1 MIQKKDFLLHKM
13 IQEYIKC
20 QEPIGSESLRI
31 SLGVKISS
39 ATIRNYFKILGDEG
53 VIMQTHIS
61 SGRIPTPM
69 ALRNFWRENLNPS
82 ELNPRIDSQ
91 KIAQTCMDFQ
101 VTCAVRPIVC
111 QKLLEV
117 IELDDKALVLVF
129 EHDRVALPMVSNM
142 ARFSQELIG
151 LEIDDIKKIARD
163 VCARSLLSALENLD
177 SAPRIHFFGVE
188 FLSDLLA
195 EQSSVALD
203 ILQGGMFDELENSI
217 SFPNQSDY
225 IIIAHNASFQNN
237 PSKMICVGRLERDY
251 EGFYQ
256 KIA

>member
-1 MIQKKDFLLHKM
+1 MIQKKDFLLQKM
-13 IQEYIKC
+13 IQEYIRC

-69 ALRNFWRENLNPS
+69 ALRNFWRDALNPS
-82 ELNPRIDSQ
+82 ELNPSIDS
-91 KIAQTCMDFQ
+91 KKLAQNCIDFK
-101 VTCAVRPIVC
+101 VTCAVRPIIS

-117 IELDDKALVLVF
+117 IELEDKAIVLVF
-129 EHDRVALPMVSNM
+129 ERDRVALPMVSNM

-151 LEIDDIKKIARD
+151 LEISDIKKIAKE
-163 VCARSLLSALENLD
+163 VCARSLLNALENLD
-177 SAPRIHFFGVE
+177 STPRIHFFGVE

-195 EQSSVALD
+195 EQSSVALN
-203 ILQGGMFDELENSI
+203 ILQGGIFDELENSI
-217 SFPNQSDY
+217 SFPNKSDY
-225 IIIAHNASFQNN
+225 IMIAHNASFQDN
-237 PSKMICVGRLERDY
+237 PSKMLCVGRLERDY